1 MFVELTITNSLFETL
16 KPEEKTIS
24 IALTVFFSDINI
36 RLAVLSDEIKGKK
49 LHKIIVEAVLLLKL
63 SEGSLAF
70 NFDS

>member
-36 RLAVLSDEIKGKK
+36 RRAVLSDEIKGKK
-49 LHKIIVEAVLLLKL
+49 LHKIIVEAVGLLKL
-63 SEGSLAF
+63 SEGSL
-70 NFDS
+70 DSF